1 MKNIITSSA
10 LIMLS
15 GIMLTGCETFSN
27 VTVKEDVQPWQK
39 GILAQ
44 QVMQFPSDDMHAFS
58 DEHIYF
64 SKEASSGG
72 NGVGGGGCGCN

>member
-1 MKNIITSSA
+1 MGK
-10 LIMLS
+10 LVS
-15 GIMLTGCETFSN
+15 GITILGLSISLLSACSFEH
-27 VTVKEDVQPWQK
+27 VRPWQR

-44 QVMQFPSDDMHAFS
+44 KKMQIPADEMEAFS

-72 NGVGGGGCGCN
+72 QGIGGGGCGCN